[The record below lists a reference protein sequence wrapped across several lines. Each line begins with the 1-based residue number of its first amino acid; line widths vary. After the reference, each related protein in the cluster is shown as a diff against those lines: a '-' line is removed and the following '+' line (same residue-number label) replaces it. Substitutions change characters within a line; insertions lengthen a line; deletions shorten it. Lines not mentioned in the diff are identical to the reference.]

1 MQGENQNTEKSRI
14 TERVRSWE
22 KYGGWTNLK
31 PKGIQTTLM
40 GVFSLVSITIML
52 ISGFVIYVIKGRDC
66 AEYPKADGTDGGE
79 SGRLSCQYETGV

>member
-31 PKGIQTTLM
+31 PKGKHPKNAPL
-40 GVFSLVSITIML
+40 GRGLYGGKFWAAVK
-52 ISGFVIYVIKGRDC
+52 IKNKC
-66 AEYPKADGTDGGE
+66 PYT
-79 SGRLSCQYETGV
+79 RL

>member
-31 PKGIQTTLM
+31 PKGIQTTL
-40 GVFSLVSITIML
+40 
-52 ISGFVIYVIKGRDC
+52 GRDC

>member
-40 GVFSLVSITIML
+40 GVVF
-52 ISGFVIYVIKGRDC
+52 YVIKGRDC